1 MCFCWC
7 RPRSLAISWACY
19 YLFLRRLAASR
30 ASSELLGCR
39 TRLEGLGTRARSRV
53 RWQADVLL
61 RINRAFDY
69 LRIVRRRQHRPRLL
83 LYSGAAVVAAALALG
98 TSSSDAASPRGTLRI
113 LISTPDRVPATVV
126 LSRRSGRFVA
136 SKAPRARRVT
146 VRLRLRPGLY
156 RISPRVVA
164 WAGRLYVGRAS
175 RSRVTVRSH
184 RSATVRVFYKPVR
197 GASGLA
203 VTRVE
208 GSAVKLVW
216 KGPRQA
222 RFALRRSS
230 GRFPP
235 RSPRQGVKLPVRG
248 TSALD
253 TTVRPGRTYSYSL
266 FTRTTAGR
274 WSPPLSVTV
283 GTPARPGHGA
293 ATFVS
298 DPDTVIVDG
307 KTISDVA
314 PTASGIRVKLAPS
327 GPLPVI
333 GASLVIGRSPNLP
346 GGYLGSVVGVS
357 PDGTITLQ
365 PTGIGN
371 AFAYYDYQLANFSYS
386 AALRPAEEPA
396 AALPAAVSGP
406 IDLIPR
412 IRLSPKN
419 CKFTAANHDAP
430 ARVAPPSNLG
440 TLELG
445 LEAPILVRADVNLKV
460 DRLDTNTVK
469 VTPFGPTLRYP
480 TRIDGSLDATIG
492 LSASPS
498 VFATYTT
505 PALQDTRQLLE
516 CSRPLEGLSIPLPG
530 GPVPLNLTLNTTLSF
545 QASGK
550 AQLFQ
555 AGVNLATQLHGKAG
569 VSGRLSLKQ
578 PLSLHVSA
586 DPPTAHA
593 DPFVK
598 GPSLTGTIRPRL
610 DVTATLGASTGA
622 LLQKVPGSKLPV
634 IKTVADVVEGS
645 AGIAGTLTPLNAG
658 IDAQADADGFC
669 VRIHPKWGLDIA
681 FVADLLVKLPFI
693 KDLGGSAKESFL
705 RGEWDYPRSPFELPK
720 GCSKHARDGTRGA
733 GGDQGATN
741 GSAGSGGSSGTQD
754 GSSGDTGSG
763 SQVDIGGGGTLHD
776 GGLDPTFGTGGLMRV
791 PLPDGNTDGRL
802 VTLQADGKSLVAG
815 FAEGHVALF
824 RYTADGNPDL
834 AFGREG
840 SVVVAAQ
847 GRSSDAPIGLTTQ
860 PDGKILLLLG
870 LSPGDRGVT
879 LLRFLPNGRPDDT
892 FGSGGKVVL
901 RSNFS
906 YREYLE
912 SGGRVQ
918 ALATDPANRILV
930 LTRPSFGGFFV
941 VRVTRLLPD
950 GALDTSFGQGG
961 SVDYMTEGLFSPDPV
976 AVSSDSAGRVLLAMF
991 DFWSAGPPVCVVV
1004 RYTADGARDAGFG
1017 SQGEASAP
1025 GGACHAMTVDGQDRI
1040 LVGGS
1045 IDDSSFPSDR
1055 DMIVA
1060 RFTPTGAL
1068 DTAFGQSGI
1077 AEVDLGDF
1085 VGNLGERLGGIAA
1098 RPDGGVLLGGQ
1109 SDNAAVLVSLDA
1121 NGNREGGFGQ
1131 DGVVRVMSGVTSAI
1145 HDLALSDTGKVVAVG
1160 QRTLY
1165 RSAGRPDHDE
1175 LILARLS
1182 PDGRLDQDF
1191 GLGGVAA
1198 REFVRYGE
1206 IRDVAQQADGKLI
1219 AVGTN
1224 SGPNHDLVVVRMD
1237 RGGRLDTSFGSQGKV
1252 VIDAGGQEEAANA
1265 VRALRDGKIL
1275 VAGSPWLMRLTQEG
1289 VIDRTFGSDGF
1300 ASPLEDGQVNA
1311 MALQPDGK
1319 IVVAGDYGSP
1329 FVARYTPDG
1338 RPDPTFGSGG
1348 IVRLRGGFADIR
1360 AVIVQRDGRIA
1371 VGGDTLHDPYL
1382 ARLNSDGSLD
1392 TTFGED
1398 GYLATREFPIQAG
1411 QFSSLEEDTDG
1422 RIVAAVNN
1430 FTSNLFSVVRL
1441 ETNGTVD
1448 RTFGTRGVATP
1459 DLRGGN
1465 GSASA
1470 LKLQGDGKIV
1480 VVGTRGS
1487 APSFGPPRDFVVA
1500 RLSNEGNLD
1509 PTFGDMGLV
1518 ITDVGDIED
1527 RADALLLE
1535 DDGRIVVGGYGG
1547 PPGQPHMVIA
1557 RYSCCAQV
1565 GR

>member
-1 MCFCWC
+1 M
-7 RPRSLAISWACY
+7 
-19 YLFLRRLAASR
+19 
-30 ASSELLGCR
+30 
-39 TRLEGLGTRARSRV
+39 
-53 RWQADVLL
+53 
-61 RINRAFDY
+61 
-69 LRIVRRRQHRPRLL
+69 
-83 LYSGAAVVAAALALG
+83 LG
-98 TSSSDAASPRGTLRI
+98 TSSSDAASPRGTLRM

-126 LSRRSGRFVA
+126 LSGRSRRFVA

-156 RISPRVVA
+156 RISPRVIA
-164 WAGRLYVGRAS
+164 WAGRLYVGQVS
-175 RSRVTVRSH
+175 RSRIKVISRRSV
-184 RSATVRVFYKPVR
+184 SVRVLYRPVR
-197 GASGLA
+197 GASRLA
-203 VTRVE
+203 VKRVE
-208 GSAVKLVW
+208 ASAVQLVW
-216 KGPRQA
+216 KGPPRA
-222 RFALRRSS
+222 RFELRRSS
-230 GRFPP
+230 GRVPP
-235 RSPRQGVKLPVRG
+235 RSRRQGVRVPVSG

-253 TTVRPGRTYSYSL
+253 KTVRPGRTYSYSL
-266 FTRTTAGR
+266 FTRTNSGR
-274 WSPPLSVTV
+274 WSPPLSITV
-283 GTPARPGHGA
+283 GTRARPGDGA
-293 ATFVS
+293 ATFVT

-314 PTASGIRVKLAPS
+314 PIASGIRVKLAPS
-327 GPLPVI
+327 GLLPVI
-333 GASLVIGRSPNLP
+333 GASVVIGRSPNLP

-386 AALRPAEEPA
+386 AALRPVEEPA
-396 AALPAAVSGP
+396 PALPAAVSGP

-412 IRLSPKN
+412 IRLSAKN
-419 CKFTAANHDAP
+419 CKFTAAKHEAP
-430 ARVAPPSNLG
+430 AGVAPPSNLG

-445 LEAPILVRADVNLKV
+445 LEAPVLVRADVNLKV
-460 DRLDTNTVK
+460 DRLDTATVK
-469 VTPFGPTLRYP
+469 VPLFGPTIRYP

-505 PALQDTRQLLE
+505 PALQDTRQVLE

-530 GPVPLNLTLNTTLSF
+530 GPVPLNLTLNATLSF

-622 LLQKVPGSKLPV
+622 LLQKVGGSKLPV
-634 IKTVADVVEGS
+634 IKEVADVVEGS

-658 IDAQADADGFC
+658 IDARADAEGFC
-669 VRIHPKWGLDIA
+669 LRIHPRWGLDIA

-693 KDLGGSAKESFL
+693 RDPGGSVKKSFL
-705 RGEWDYPRSPFELPK
+705 RGEWEYPGSPFELPK
-720 GCSKHARDGTRGA
+720 GCFKHARDGTRGA

-754 GSSGDTGSG
+754 GSSGNGGSG
-763 SQVDIGGGGTLHD
+763 SQVGTGGGATLHD
-776 GGLDPTFGTGGLMRV
+776 GGLDPTFASGGLMRV

-847 GRSSDAPIGLTTQ
+847 GRFSDAPIGLATQ

-870 LSPGDRGVT
+870 LGPGDRGVT

-892 FGSGGKVVL
+892 FGSGGRVVL

-906 YREYLE
+906 YREHIE
-912 SGGRVQ
+912 GGGRVQ

-930 LTRPSFGGFFV
+930 LTRSSFGGFFV

-950 GALDTSFGQGG
+950 GTLDTSFGQGG
-961 SVDYMTEGLFSPDPV
+961 SVDYVADGLFSPYPV

-991 DFWSAGPPVCVVV
+991 DLWSAGPPVCVVV

-1017 SQGEASAP
+1017 SQGEATAP

-1045 IDDSSFPSDR
+1045 IDDSDRVDR

-1109 SDNAAVLVSLDA
+1109 SDNGAVLVSLDA

-1265 VRALRDGKIL
+1265 VRSLRDGKIL

-1300 ASPLEDGQVNA
+1300 ASPLGDGQVNA

-1319 IVVAGDYGSP
+1319 IVVAGDYASP

-1348 IVRLRGGFADIR
+1348 IVRLPGVFADIR

-1371 VGGDTLHDPYL
+1371 VGGDKLGEPYL
-1382 ARLNSDGSLD
+1382 ARLNYDGSLD

-1398 GYLATREFPIQAG
+1398 GYLATREFPIQSG
-1411 QFSSLEEDTDG
+1411 EFSSLEEDADG
-1422 RIVAAVNN
+1422 RILAAVND
-1430 FTSNLFSVVRL
+1430 FSSDSFSVVRL
-1441 ETNGTVD
+1441 ETNGTLD
-1448 RTFGTRGVATP
+1448 RTFGTLGVATP
-1459 DLRGGN
+1459 ELRGGK
-1465 GSASA
+1465 GYASA

-1487 APSFGPPRDFVVA
+1487 EGPFQPPRDFVVA
-1500 RLSNEGNLD
+1500 RLTHEGNLD

-1547 PPGQPHMVIA
+1547 PAGEPHMVIA
-1557 RYSCCAQV
+1557 RYSCCAQA